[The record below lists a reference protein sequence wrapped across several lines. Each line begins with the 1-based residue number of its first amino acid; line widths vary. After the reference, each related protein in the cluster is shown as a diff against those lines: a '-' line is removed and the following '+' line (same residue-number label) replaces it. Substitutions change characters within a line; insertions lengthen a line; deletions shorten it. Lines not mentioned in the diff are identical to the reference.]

1 MSTTIKYNAVNPF
14 LGQPTPFATKSQEMI
29 HYGKRWGQSTRLTLA
44 GQITG
49 NSFADL
55 VAAQNQIV
63 INLVTKQFKTLE
75 IYDDLTLVYSLA
87 NCKVESASFDE
98 SVMAKTQE
106 YSVSIVGHESSTF
119 SGVYGVLNPQE
130 SVNFSDNQDGTVSMT
145 HSVSAKGF
153 NTSAFASNAF
163 ENAASYVLSLT
174 GWNSQVLPSFANQG
188 LTPYPIL
195 LSRTEKI
202 DRLAATYSTE
212 ESYIFNASG
221 VSNQPLLII
230 SASVQEGIEQ
240 NFTTVDL
247 NVDLK
252 GGKSFGINNLR
263 TYAAALNLHNLAE
276 YHSSVSTLLAEPISY
291 SVDEDLAAN
300 TISIKASF
308 DDNSLFSNANAYFD
322 HSVSFDTDHYTN
334 RTEVKIK
341 GDIIGRGHGSD
352 RIVNAE
358 NFLNNQILSPPLF
371 PPFNP
376 PPYLTNIVTNLYA
389 AMGFLFPDGLA
400 IPTSMTIQKNP
411 LNGTISVEASYS
423 DKDRPNAF
431 TTDARS
437 ANIEY
442 SVKIKPSLPT
452 FKPIRSF
459 NEDGYYLIYDLN
471 SKNRE
476 NIDFNIN
483 TTYNQAYDLDQATA
497 LYNAAN
503 NALAISASVHARLS
517 QRYLS
522 PPKNLRL
529 NSESSE
535 FNRFNFTLSSN
546 SSFSQDEFNATYP
559 NLFTIIKR
567 GP

>member
-63 INLVTKQFKTLE
+63 INLVAKQFKTLE

-98 SVMAKTQE
+98 SVMAKIQD

-163 ENAASYVLSLT
+163 ENAASYVLSLA

-240 NFTTVDL
+240 DFTTVDL

-252 GGKSFGINNLR
+252 GGKSFGVNNLR
-263 TYAAALNLHNLAE
+263 TYAAGLNLHNLAE
-276 YHSSVSTLLAEPISY
+276 YHSNVSTLLAEPISY

-308 DDNSLFSNANAYFD
+308 DDNPLFSNANAYFD
-322 HSVSFDTDHYTN
+322 HTVSFNTDHKTN
-334 RTEVKIK
+334 RTDVKIK

-376 PPYLTNIVTNLYA
+376 PPYLTNIVTNLYT

-400 IPTSMTIQKNP
+400 IPTSMSIQKNP
-411 LNGTISVEASYS
+411 LNGAISVEASYS
-423 DKDRPNAF
+423 DKDRSNVFA
-431 TTDARS
+431 TDARS
-437 ANIEY
+437 ADIEY
-442 SVKIKPSLPT
+442 SVKVKPSLPT
-452 FKPIRSF
+452 YKPIKSL
-459 NEDGYYLIYDLN
+459 NENGYYLIYDLN
-471 SKNRE
+471 SKGRE
-476 NIDFNIN
+476 KIDFNIN
-483 TTYNQAYDLDQATA
+483 TTYNQAYDLDKATA
-497 LYNAAN
+497 LLHAAN
-503 NALAISASVHARLS
+503 NALIFSASVRAALS
-517 QRYLS
+517 QRYLQG
-522 PPKNLRL
+522 NEMRL
-529 NSESSE
+529 DSESSD

-546 SSFSQDEFNATYP
+546 SSFSQDEFNVTYP
-559 NLFTIIKR
+559 GLLTIIKR

>member
-503 NALAISASVHARLS
+503 NALVISASVHTSLS